1 MQGSWQG
8 NLPHGAG
15 TYTWADGGSYE
26 GQWDRGLKHGE
37 GRYKWPNGSV
47 YEGGWSEG
55 CMQGMGRYVA
65 PEGVTYQGSYLADK
79 KHGLGK
85 KVYAN
90 GDTFEGLW
98 KDDLPE
104 GLGVYKWAV
113 GDEYN
118 GEWHEG
124 QMHGQGT
131 FVWSGGERYDG
142 EWLRGLEDGGGVFTW
157 PEGSAYKGTWTLGRK
172 HGVGVWWRANDKEHR
187 KQTATPGGSSK
198 GVGDSNRDAVL
209 SVSGVVGPSPSGVQ
223 SPPASST
230 GSPLGTDGSVVE
242 VGVPSIAERLREAA
256 AMGKVILREYKRG
269 KLMREEWVPREVVPL
284 PDLAQL
290 KNRSKKHRA
299 QLQGERI
306 IKGHRS
312 YDLMLNLQLGIRHSV
327 GKVMSTRKEPLS
339 DRDFD
344 PSLCEELF
352 FPNQGSPVTPPH
364 NSSDFRWK
372 DYGAAVW
379 RYLRESYN
387 CDPGDYMLS
396 ICGNEAL
403 RELSSPGKSGSIF
416 YISHDDQFMIKSMK
430 KEEMKLLCS
439 ILPQYYRHMT
449 AYRDTLV
456 PKFYGLHRIN
466 KPSKG
471 RRVRFVVMSNIFD
484 TTLPIHRRFDLK
496 GSTQGRLTTKEIK
509 ESTILKD
516 LDLDCTFKLEMGWRA
531 RLLEQ
536 MQIDCAL
543 LEELQVMDY
552 SLLLGVH
559 YRDARKASG
568 PLGPERPLGPA
579 DSLGEGDEEDD
590 GLDELPSGARSHS
603 TPGGGT
609 YDSQLFSSLMRSMS
623 KPSASRGRTVSRI
636 ATSKPSRS
644 QSMRPQPG
652 MPGSTDELSVASGFN
667 VQLGLNMSA
676 VAIPN
681 DPTKGQPQDVV
692 LFFGIID
699 ILQEYNLRKRAEHA
713 SKSIYVKREAMS
725 SVNPT
730 VYATRFQNFM
740 RQVFA

>member
-1 MQGSWQG
+1 M
-8 NLPHGAG
+8 AG
-15 TYTWADGGSYE
+15 GKGGV
-26 GQWDRGLKHGE
+26 G
-37 GRYKWPNGSV
+37 
-47 YEGGWSEG
+47 
-55 CMQGMGRYVA
+55 
-65 PEGVTYQGSYLADK
+65 
-79 KHGLGK
+79 
-85 KVYAN
+85 
-90 GDTFEGLW
+90 
-98 KDDLPE
+98 
-104 GLGVYKWAV
+104 
-113 GDEYN
+113 GDESS
-118 GEWHEG
+118 EVL
-124 QMHGQGT
+124 T
-131 FVWSGGERYDG
+131 ASSSGFNQRI
-142 EWLRGLEDGGGVFTW
+142 
-157 PEGSAYKGTWTLGRK
+157 SAVR
-172 HGVGVWWRANDKEHR
+172 
-187 KQTATPGGSSK
+187 
-198 GVGDSNRDAVL
+198 
-209 SVSGVVGPSPSGVQ
+209 

-230 GSPLGTDGSVVE
+230 GSPPGGESSFFE
-242 VGVPSIAERLREAA
+242 GGAPSIADRLREAA
-256 AMGKVILREYKRG
+256 AVGKVILREYKRG
-269 KLMREEWVPREVVPL
+269 KLLREEWVPRDAVPL

-290 KNRSKKHRA
+290 KSKSKKQRA

-327 GKVMSTRKEPLS
+327 GKVMSTRKEPLT

-344 PSLCEELF
+344 SSLCEELF
-352 FPNQGSPVTPPH
+352 FPNQGSSSTPPH

-372 DYGAAVW
+372 DYGVSVW

-484 TTLPIHRRFDLK
+484 TALPIHRRFDLK

-516 LDLDCTFKLEMGWRA
+516 LDLDCTFKLEVGWRA
-531 RLLEQ
+531 KLLEQ

-559 YRDARKASG
+559 YRDAGKAPG
-568 PLGPERPLGPA
+568 PAGPERLLGPA
-579 DSLGEGDEEDD
+579 GTWEEGDEEDED
-590 GLDELPSGARSHS
+590 VVRDLPSGVSRK
-603 TPGGGT
+603 GT
-609 YDSQLFSSLMRSMS
+609 GFGSYDSQLYSSFMRSMS
-623 KPSASRGRTVSRI
+623 KPSTSRGRTVSRV
-636 ATSKPSRS
+636 ALSKPSRS
-644 QSMRPQPG
+644 MSMRPQPG
-652 MPGSTDELSVASGFN
+652 TPGSTDELSVASGFN

-681 DPTKGQPQDVV
+681 DPMKGQPQDVV

-699 ILQEYNLRKRAEHA
+699 ILQEYNMRKRAEHV
-713 SKSIYVKREAMS
+713 SKSMVVKRDAMS